1 MSEAAHSGGAL
12 GYIAR
17 MAPFTEATTGYWQR
31 LLEGAEAER
40 ALEATP
46 PWRFGFP
53 ARLPDGRV
61 LVLPIRALPEAE
73 AGPGR
78 AAGAR
83 AGSAQAAW
91 QGQAPLPRQAVAS
104 LLVNQAS
111 LSVVDE
117 LGRFLAQALA
127 PLAPEVLVGLPT
139 LGLTLAAAT
148 ARALGHAR
156 YVPLG
161 TSRKFWYDEALGA
174 DVTSITSPDR
184 AKRIYL
190 DPHQHA
196 LVEGRRVVL
205 VDDAISSGR
214 TAPPVWELLERV
226 GADVVAYGV
235 AMRQGRRWQAVLGP
249 QRAARVVGVFDSPL
263 LQADTGGWVPRE
275 AG

>member
-1 MSEAAHSGGAL
+1 
-12 GYIAR
+12 

-31 LLEGAEAER
+31 LLEGDEAAR
-40 ALEATP
+40 ALRVPP
-46 PWRFGFP
+46 PWRFGYP

-61 LVLPIRALPEAE
+61 LMLPIRALPEVA
-73 AGPGR
+73 AGPGPVP
-78 AAGAR
+78 G
-83 AGSAQAAW
+83 AQATSPRQSAVPAS
-91 QGQAPLPRQAVAS
+91 APTPPRQAVAS

-111 LSVVDE
+111 LTVVDE
-117 LGRFLAQALA
+117 LGRLLAQALA

-190 DPHQHA
+190 DPHQRA
-196 LVEGRRVVL
+196 LVEGRRVAL
-205 VDDAISSGR
+205 VDDAISTGR
-214 TAPPVWELLERV
+214 TAPPVWDLLERV

-235 AMRQGRRWQAVLGP
+235 AMRQGERWQAELGP
-249 QRAARVVGVFDSPL
+249 HRAARVVGVFDSPL
-263 LQADTGGWVPRE
+263 LQAAPEGWVLRE
-275 AG
+275 VG